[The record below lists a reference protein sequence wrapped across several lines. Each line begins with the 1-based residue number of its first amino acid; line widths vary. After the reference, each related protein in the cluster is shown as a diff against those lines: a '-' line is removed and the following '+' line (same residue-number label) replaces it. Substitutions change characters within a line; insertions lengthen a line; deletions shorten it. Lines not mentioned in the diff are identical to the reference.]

1 MPGEVL
7 GAPRRRTR
15 SVCVP
20 VSTAGSASERP
31 EPRREEAVET
41 LRYALNGFLSAIR
54 ADRAGQVGPVDAD
67 ADGTR
72 YRLLAALADELDL
85 DNERL
90 ARVLGLSVPAVRD
103 LLDVHGREG
112 LVEAV
117 RAGRGRGG
125 SVARL
130 TPAGRRELY
139 RLDTLFRESWE
150 SAFADLPAEELRTA
164 ARVLS
169 RLSGVLVPTR

>member
-1 MPGEVL
+1 MVEA
-7 GAPRRRTR
+7 GAAP
-15 SVCVP
+15 P
-20 VSTAGSASERP
+20 AERP

-54 ADRAGQVGPVDAD
+54 ADRAGRAGSIDAD
-67 ADGTR
+67 ADAAR
-72 YRLLAALADELDL
+72 YRLLATLADELDL
-85 DNERL
+85 DNDRL
-90 ARVLGLSVPAVRD
+90 GRVLGLPPAAVRD

-139 RLDTLFRESWE
+139 RLDALFRESWE

-169 RLSGVLVPTR
+169 RLSGVLIPSR

>member
-15 SVCVP
+15 SVCTVE
-20 VSTAGSASERP
+20 SAAGSTSERP

-54 ADRAGQVGPVDAD
+54 ADRAGQAGPLDVD

-90 ARVLGLSVPAVRD
+90 ARVLGLSGSAVRD

-125 SVARL
+125 SVVRL

-139 RLDTLFRESWE
+139 RLDALFRESWE

-169 RLSGVLVPTR
+169 RLSGVLVAGR

>member
-7 GAPRRRTR
+7 GAPPRRTR
-15 SVCVP
+15 SVCAAP
-20 VSTAGSASERP
+20 SPEPP

-41 LRYALNGFLSAIR
+41 LRYAVNGFLSAIR
-54 ADRAGQVGPVDAD
+54 ADRAGPEGPIDVD

-90 ARVLGLSVPAVRD
+90 ARVLGLTAPAVRD
-103 LLDVHGREG
+103 LLAVHGREG

-139 RLDTLFRESWE
+139 RLDALFRESWE

-169 RLSGVLVPTR
+169 RLSGALMSSR

>member
-1 MPGEVL
+1 MGMPGEVL
-7 GAPRRRTR
+7 GAPRRRMR
-15 SVCVP
+15 SVCTGP
-20 VSTAGSASERP
+20 TSERP

-54 ADRAGQVGPVDAD
+54 ADRAGQGGPVDAG
-67 ADGTR
+67 ADDIR

-85 DNERL
+85 DNDRL
-90 ARVLGLSVPAVRD
+90 ARVIGLSVPAVRD

-112 LVEAV
+112 LVEAA

-139 RLDTLFRESWE
+139 RLDTLFREHWE
-150 SAFADLPAEELRTA
+150 GAFADLPAEELRTA
-164 ARVLS
+164 ARVIS

>member
-1 MPGEVL
+1 M
-7 GAPRRRTR
+7 
-15 SVCVP
+15 
-20 VSTAGSASERP
+20 
-31 EPRREEAVET
+31 
-41 LRYALNGFLSAIR
+41 YR
-54 ADRAGQVGPVDAD
+54 ADLRATRAAARGGGRDAAVRAQRLPLRDPGRPRGAGGPVDAG
-67 ADGTR
+67 ADDIR

-85 DNERL
+85 DNDRL
-90 ARVLGLSVPAVRD
+90 ARVIGLSVPAVRD

-112 LVEAV
+112 LVEAA

-139 RLDTLFRESWE
+139 RLDTLFREHWE
-150 SAFADLPAEELRTA
+150 GAFADLPAEELRTA
-164 ARVLS
+164 ARVIS

>member
-1 MPGEVL
+1 MPGEIL
-7 GAPRRRTR
+7 GVPRRRTR
-15 SVCVP
+15 SVCV
-20 VSTAGSASERP
+20 VEAGPAPAAERP

-54 ADRAGQVGPVDAD
+54 ADRAGRADPVDAD
-67 ADGTR
+67 AAR
-72 YRLLAALADELDL
+72 YRLLATLADELDL

-90 ARVLGLSVPAVRD
+90 GRVLGLSPAAVRD

-139 RLDTLFRESWE
+139 RLDALFRESWE

-169 RLSGVLVPTR
+169 RLSGVLIPSR